1 MDYDR
6 HITRLIYLRLI
17 GTISP
22 SDNQRL
28 EEWLDADQ
36 AHRRFFESLSDYDT
50 LSEEMLM
57 RSAVDYRRPALDMTR
72 IIRSRRRARISRR
85 IIRAAAILAAIIAI
99 GTTLL
104 FLSPV
109 RLSTSIGDSRQ
120 HIAETPPAKSLDDFV
135 AGSPKATVTNSTG
148 QTISLSANESG
159 CDGADCFITPP
170 SPTPEELCLEVPR
183 GGEFKI
189 ILEDSTEVWLN
200 SESTIRYPEAFG
212 SDERRVAVTGEV

>member
-159 CDGADCFITPP
+159 CDHHP
-170 SPTPEELCLEVPR
+170 SLPYPR
-183 GGEFKI
+183 GAMPR
-189 ILEDSTEVWLN
+189 SA
-200 SESTIRYPEAFG
+200 P
-212 SDERRVAVTGEV
+212 RRGIQNHP